1 MQFSTLSTRARWARF
16 APLALVLAAA
26 CSDEPGIL
34 PTDSVASA
42 RAAAGGDLVTSDPAA
57 LAERVRQLGNQNEL
71 LVVLKDAATPG
82 VNAQALLDLP
92 LKADLV
98 VGIPAGRG
106 AGRGNADMTKAGAE
120 ARNGVLNAL
129 AAHGVTP
136 YNQAGE
142 LPIFAVR
149 IPEDRLV
156 PVLNVLLRHPAVDY
170 VEANQ
175 KRPVELSGTP
185 VGSNPLDD
193 KHTFHNVQLAWDYTR
208 GAGAKV
214 GVLDTGF
221 ANERSTNTWHPDGQL
236 ITPSSGIDK
245 RGFSDDYPQLSGCS
259 VYNGACVPWDD
270 QGHGTY
276 MTGLVGAND
285 NALGSVGIMP
295 DGLTISMKI
304 ISNDFV
310 SGSGCGYTRTDCIE
324 DDDFVGGIDW
334 AMRNRLDV
342 LSMSF
347 TTQFGSSVFNALKS
361 AYDNYDIF
369 LVAATGNPNQPSGGE
384 PVEFNFVYGAA
395 GLDASGNNFGHQVYK
410 DFAALSGGYTT
421 NPYCPSAYS
430 FCSPNGSSTL
440 VPTSGGTSSSTAII
454 AGIAGLLRAYRPLE
468 TAAQTRAR
476 LVNTMGVNGRVNAY
490 AAITY

>member
-1 MQFSTLSTRARWARF
+1 MYRSKLQIQSLRGRML
-16 APLALVLAAA
+16 PLALVLAAA
-26 CSDEPGIL
+26 CTDQSTILEPG
-34 PTDSVASA
+34 SSAAA
-42 RAAAGGDLVTSDPAA
+42 RATAPGDLVTSDAA
-57 LAERVRQLGNQNEL
+57 SMAERVRQVGNQNEL
-71 LVVLKDAATPG
+71 LVVLKEATTPG
-82 VNAQALLDLP
+82 VNAQALLSLP
-92 LKADLV
+92 LRADLV
-98 VGIPAGRG
+98 IGLGAGRG
-106 AGRGNADMTKAGAE
+106 AGRGNADMTKAGPE
-120 ARNGVLNAL
+120 ARNAVLNAL

-149 IPEDRLV
+149 VPDDRLV
-156 PVLNVLLRHPAVDY
+156 PVLNVLLRHPSVDY

-175 KRPVELSGTP
+175 KRPAVLSGTP
-185 VGSNPLDD
+185 VGTNPLDD
-193 KHTFHNVQLAWDYTR
+193 KHTFHNVQLAWDFTR

-221 ANERSTNTWHPDGQL
+221 ANDRATNTWHPDGQL
-236 ITPSSGIDK
+236 QTPSSGVDK
-245 RGFSDDYPQLSGCS
+245 RGFSDDYPHLTGCS

-270 QGHGTY
+270 QGHGTS

-285 NALGSVGIMP
+285 NADGSVGIMP
-295 DGLTISMKI
+295 EGLTISMKI

-310 SGSGCGYTRTDCIE
+310 SGSGCGGTRVDCIE

-347 TTQFGSSVFNALKS
+347 TSQFGSSVFNALKS
-361 AYDNYDIF
+361 AYTNYDIF
-369 LVAATGNPNQPSGGE
+369 MVAATGNPNQPSGGE
-384 PVEFNFVYGAA
+384 PVEFSFVYGAA
-395 GLDASGNNFGHQVYK
+395 GLDSYGGNFGHQVYK

-421 NPYCPSAYS
+421 NPYCPSIYS
-430 FCSPNGSSTL
+430 FCSPGGSDTL
-440 VPTSGGTSSSTAII
+440 FPTSGGTSSSTAII
-454 AGIAGLLRAYRPLE
+454 AGIAGLLRAYYPLE
-468 TAAQTRAR
+468 TASQTRAR